1 MSCCESCGGITL
13 FKGEDGNTIYNG
25 VGAPTIVANEGDFY
39 IDTNTYE
46 IYGPYTGGSWGSGTS
61 LVGPAGAVGATGA
74 TGVGITNIAWTSN
87 SGGQPQGTQGTTD
100 TYTVTLSD
108 ASTYTFVVTNGADG
122 TVTNDYGK
130 TLFVDAIFGN
140 DSTGTRER
148 FDLPFRTI
156 SAATTAAGVGDTIHV
171 RPGSYNE
178 NIILKDGVNIY
189 AELGAVLGGKIT
201 DNGIGRNSQIKG
213 HFQIGYPL
221 PNIIDIT
228 GTNSNISIECEEIS
242 TEDTTIRV
250 EPNPGNINQLSIK
263 VRRIINLDL
272 DYFITVES
280 GAKVFVE
287 VLEYFQTRTNTSAT
301 ASVAAIE
308 INNNFTGELHFTC
321 PRVILG
327 TSTNAGGGVFLN
339 ERSNHIGNGRIY
351 IDVNEIINNYDFASP
366 NELYTISK
374 QGATTAI
381 INVNRLV
388 SKTRGGILVNANHPT
403 GYVQFTGKATSK
415 HQPAFRYTS
424 SQKCIIKNSTLKRN
438 ELGANADE
446 VVVIGAPAGYPMPTD
461 GINSG
466 YALEIIN
473 TEIIKDKGGLEGAST
488 GIIGKD
494 GIPTVNIKDSDIYG
508 FNSFGTGTTIT
519 AAVANG
525 NVFFKNTLSNVN
537 IGTNGSDTS
546 AAGGFSVE
554 PNLSLYDYI
563 D

>member
-61 LVGPAGAVGATGA
+61 LVGPAGAVGAA
-74 TGVGITNIAWTSN
+74 GVGITNIAWTSN

-100 TYTVTLSD
+100 TYTITLSD

-122 TVTNDYGK
+122 ANANSNYNNTV
-130 TLFVDAIFGN
+130 FVDASFGN
-140 DSTGTRER
+140 DLTGTRER
-148 FDLPFRTI
+148 FDLPFLTI
-156 SAATTAAGVGDTIHV
+156 SAAMTAAGIGDTVYI
-171 RPGSYNE
+171 RTGSYTDTIVLRNGI
-178 NIILKDGVNIY
+178 NVYADNGAILT
-189 AELGAVLGGKIT
+189 GAIT
-201 DNGIGRNSQIKG
+201 DNGLTVSCAVRG
-213 HFQIGYPL
+213 HLQIGSSN

-228 GTNSNISIECEEIS
+228 GTNSNVSIECEEIS
-242 TEDTTIRV
+242 TIDTSIRV
-250 EPNPGNINQLSIK
+250 EPTPGNTNQLSIK
-263 VRRIINLDL
+263 VRRIVNLDL
-272 DYFITVES
+272 DYFITVEEE
-280 GAKVFVE
+280 AKVFVE
-287 VLEYFQTRTNTSAT
+287 VLEYFETQTNTSAT

-339 ERSNHIGNGRIY
+339 ERSTQTGNGRIY
-351 IDVNEIINNYDFASP
+351 IDVNEIINNYNFASP

-388 SKTRGGILVNANHPT
+388 SITRGGILVNANHPT

-446 VVVIGAPAGYPMPTD
+446 VVVIGAPTGYPMPTD

-473 TEIIKDKGGLEGAST
+473 TEIIKDKGNLAGAST

-494 GIPTVNIKDSDIYG
+494 GVAAVNIKDSDIYG
-508 FNSFGTGTTIT
+508 FNTFGAGTTIT

-525 NVFFKNTLSNVN
+525 DVFFKNTLSNVV
-537 IGTNGSDTS
+537 IGANGADTS
-546 AAGGFSVE
+546 AAGGFSVD
-554 PNLSLYDYI
+554 PGLDLYDYI